1 MNRKD
6 INIPGQRIE
15 ARNQQAFLKTGAMSD
30 LFIIPSPVT
39 STGINSGAQAEQE
52 NTVVWVIHVDTHKSL
67 SGARGGHQENS
78 TE

>member
-1 MNRKD
+1 MNREN
-6 INIPGQRIE
+6 INISGQRVE

-39 STGINSGAQAEQE
+39 RTGRDSGAQAKQE

-67 SGARGGHQENS
+67 SGA
-78 TE
+78 